1 MDKTHHL
8 GELQY
13 AIMRVLW
20 EEGEAS
26 AARVLE
32 ALGKKHRRAPTTIA
46 TMLTK
51 MERKGV
57 VDHRVE
63 GRVFVYRPT
72 VSREDVHRTMVG
84 DLMDRLFEG
93 DVTALVSHLLT
104 EREVDQGELA
114 RLSRLIAEHKKAE
127 ARRKGR

>member
-8 GELQY
+8 GDLQY

-32 ALGKKHRRAPTTIA
+32 ALPRESRRAPTTIA

-57 VDHRVE
+57 VAHRVE
-63 GRVFVYRPT
+63 GRVFVYAPT

-93 DVTALVSHLLT
+93 DVTALVSHLLR
-104 EREVDQGELA
+104 EQEVDKGELS
-114 RLSRLIAEHKKAE
+114 RLSRLISAHKRADAK
-127 ARRKGR
+127 RKGR

>member
-1 MDKTHHL
+1 MDKMHHL

-32 ALGKKHRRAPTTIA
+32 ALPRESRRAPTTIA

-57 VDHRVE
+57 VAHRVE
-63 GRVFVYRPT
+63 GRVFVYLPT

-93 DVTALVSHLLT
+93 DVTALVSHLLR
-104 EREVDQGELA
+104 EQEVDKGELA
-114 RLSRLIAEHKKAE
+114 RLSRLISAHKRADAK
-127 ARRKGR
+127 RKGR